1 MNFSYFSALDPAGP
15 YFGLLHVKLH
25 DGPISK
31 EDATLVDVMHTNSGF
46 ILEVSYIYIFSY
58 FAIFLYCKIP
68 YFRANCHCLSHWDM
82 LTFIQMEESFKLD
95 ASHGVV
101 VLSASNRNFWTCFW
115 VLAVIVEQMI
125 TTLSQSK
132 LTKLGKHF

>member
-46 ILEVSYIYIFSY
+46 ILEVSFIYIFSY

-82 LTFIQMEESFKLD
+82 LTFIQRR
-95 ASHGVV
+95 
-101 VLSASNRNFWTCFW
+101 ASNWMQVMVWSYYLHQIETFGHVFGC
-115 VLAVIVEQMI
+115 L
-125 TTLSQSK
+125 QS
-132 LTKLGKHF
+132 